1 MKAMT
6 WSRDSHGLFDFES
19 KNLTKKRMCAAG
31 PSMYLR
37 SANNEVVQ
45 SSYDAN
51 KSFLE
56 QKQIYSQTED
66 DKALIKLIHH
76 NNCLYVESAA
86 HYTN

>member
-51 KSFLE
+51 KPFL
-56 QKQIYSQTED
+56 Q
-66 DKALIKLIHH
+66 
-76 NNCLYVESAA
+76 
-86 HYTN
+86 